1 MPRFNVLAGVSLAF
15 LLVSCGSN
23 PNRSFEVRTID
34 TDGKQVPCVILVEGE
49 VHPDLENPEL
59 PLVTNNPDKR
69 LNLAF
74 KLKEDGTFDVIELR
88 VKALRQDPE
97 TKKPIPGSWRTEPNP
112 YLMTESTR
120 RLRHNDPETHLFIL
134 RRNPDFQ

>member
-1 MPRFNVLAGVSLAF
+1 MPRLNALLGVALALF
-15 LLVSCGSN
+15 LVSCRSN

-34 TDGKQVPCVILVEGE
+34 TEGKQVPCVILVEGSIY
-49 VHPDLENPEL
+49 PDPENPEL

-69 LNLAF
+69 LDLTF
-74 KLKEDGTFDVIELR
+74 KLKDDGTYDVLEVR
-88 VKALRQDPE
+88 VQALRQDPE
-97 TKKPIPGSWRTEPNP
+97 TKKPIPGSWKTEPNP

-120 RLRHNDPETHLFIL
+120 RLRHNDPEMHLFIL